1 MSVLNAEEVI
11 RFFNSYGLRV
21 NESSV
26 KEWVKENNK
35 KANKTSES
43 RPVVEDDLHR
53 YNNWCFVKGTV
64 YEESIN
70 DTTKIA
76 RLLEEN
82 SLLKKEVEK
91 LKDEKQQLEDLL
103 GLNDWIWK

>member
-1 MSVLNAEEVI
+1 MSGINAEEAI
-11 RFFNSYGLRV
+11 RFFSSYGLRV
-21 NESSV
+21 DEKSV

-35 KANKTSES
+35 KANCSDR
-43 RPVVEDDLHR
+43 RPIVEEDLHR
-53 YNNWCFVKGTV
+53 YNDWCLVKGTA
-64 YEESIN
+64 YEEGID

-91 LKDEKQQLEDLL
+91 LINEKFQLENSL
-103 GLNDWIWK
+103 GLNDWI